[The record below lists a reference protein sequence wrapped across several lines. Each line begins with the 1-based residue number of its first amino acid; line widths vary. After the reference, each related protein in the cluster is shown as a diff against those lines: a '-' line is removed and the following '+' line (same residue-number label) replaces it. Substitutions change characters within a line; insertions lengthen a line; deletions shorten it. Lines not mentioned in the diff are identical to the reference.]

1 MDDDDMK
8 RRDDKRWRWRRR
20 TVDAGPTGAGGRGS
34 SKKRGGAVGGWKEWA
49 CLCVCVSHYDWRGA
63 GRLWNDRI
71 LIGCQRK
78 QNGRQKSWRLAGGGR
93 SGAGLSTLPR
103 TNQIVG
109 FPEYANQQQR
119 ISLRLCVCVCVCVC
133 VCGWVCRGGGGGG
146 RSKDYRANNPP
157 AVPSLDVGTPVWYS
171 ARSCDDRPA
180 AAAAAA

>member
-49 CLCVCVSHYDWRGA
+49 CLCVCVSHYEWRGA

-133 VCGWVCRGGGGGG
+133 VGGLL
-146 RSKDYRANNPP
+146 SSFS
-157 AVPSLDVGTPVWYS
+157 VM
-171 ARSCDDRPA
+171 
-180 AAAAAA
+180 